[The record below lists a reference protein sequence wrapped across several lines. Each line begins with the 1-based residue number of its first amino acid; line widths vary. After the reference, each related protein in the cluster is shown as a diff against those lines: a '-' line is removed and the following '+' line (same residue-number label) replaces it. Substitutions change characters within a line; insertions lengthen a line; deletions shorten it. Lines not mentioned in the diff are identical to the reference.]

1 MKKIL
6 ITGISGFIGNS
17 LKEFIARTLPSFEV
31 YGIDSALTKSTK
43 RYFKRDLND
52 RKSIKTII
60 EKVSPKYI
68 FHLAGLTNKKDHRKL
83 VSANILPTYNLLD
96 SLLDLKNVKTR
107 VIIPGSAAEY
117 GRVSQKNMPVK
128 ETHPLEPINFYGYV
142 KMYQTLLALSFC
154 EKGLDVV
161 VGRIFNA
168 IGWGSPKGLA
178 MGSFANQVSLI
189 EKGKRRVIAGVRDLS
204 SKRDY
209 LDIRDI
215 CSALVAIAKK
225 GNSGEIYNI
234 CYGESHGIEK
244 MLNSLIK
251 MSNCNKYK
259 IKFSPKSSPE
269 VKDIVGSN
277 KKIKRGT
284 GWNPKVKI
292 FEGLKNTLDYYREKN
307 GR

>member
-1 MKKIL
+1 MKRIL
-6 ITGISGFIGNS
+6 ITGVSGFIGNS
-17 LKEFIARTLPSFEV
+17 LKEFIEGNLPSFEV
-31 YGIDSALTKSTK
+31 YGIDSALNKSTK

-52 RKSIKTII
+52 RKSLRDIIKRI
-60 EKVSPKYI
+60 SPHYI
-68 FHLAGLTNKKDHRKL
+68 FHLAGLANKKDHRKL

-96 SLLDLKNVKTR
+96 SLLDLKNIKTR

-117 GRVSQKNMPVK
+117 GRVSRENMPVK
-128 ETHPLEPINFYGYV
+128 ETHSLEPINFYGYV

-154 EKGLDVV
+154 EKDLDVV

-168 IGWGSPKGLA
+168 IGWGSPQGLA
-178 MGSFANQVSLI
+178 MGNFANQISLI
-189 EKGKRRVIAGVRDLS
+189 EKRKRRVITGVRDLN

-209 LDIRDI
+209 LDIRDV

-234 CYGESHGIEK
+234 CYGESHGIKK
-244 MLNSLIK
+244 MLNCLIK
-251 MSNCNKYK
+251 MSNCSKCR
-259 IKFSPKSSPE
+259 IKFSPKSFSE

-277 KKIKRGT
+277 KKIKRDT

-307 GR
+307 GK